1 MKTSIDHQ
9 LGELFAILN
18 AQLEA
23 KSYFSLA
30 VTVNRLSKYYA
41 HFSEQEEDKY
51 CEAIAILDAQDDTFQ
66 YPDDTMNDS

>member
-9 LGELFAILN
+9 LEELFAILN
-18 AQLEA
+18 AQMQA

-41 HFSEQEEDKY
+41 HFTDEEEDKY
-51 CEAIAILDAQDDTFQ
+51 CEAVQVLDAQEDSFQ
-66 YPDDTMNDS
+66 YPDDNLNDS

>member
-41 HFSEQEEDKY
+41 HFSEQEDKY
-51 CEAIAILDAQDDTFQ
+51 CQAIAILDAQDDTFQ
-66 YPDDTMNDS
+66 FPDDDNLNDS